1 MLPRVD
7 SIDLEADFET
17 AMRRIVGV
25 RGFGPAELGRIVRL
39 VRTNRDMLLGRWN
52 EFFEN

>member
-17 AMRRIVGV
+17 AMRRNKAYV
-25 RGFGPAELGRIVRL
+25 REERL
-39 VRTNRDMLLGRWN
+39 AASHAGCHREGTHAGAAR
-52 EFFEN
+52 